1 MSTDRKTSD
10 ISIIIPTYNEAE
22 RLAVLLPEL
31 LLIPGA
37 EILVV
42 DGGSNDNT
50 ADTARALGAK
60 VLESHPGKANQM
72 NTGAQAARG
81 DILLFLHGDTRLTPG
96 FKEHVRA
103 AISLPGVAAG
113 AFRLVIN
120 GRGFSL
126 RMIEWLANIRSRV
139 LQMPY
144 GDQAIFVRA
153 DLFSAM
159 GGFPD
164 LPIMEDFEL
173 VRRLKRKGRIV
184 IIPLAATTSA
194 RRWKKLGVLRTTA
207 INQAII
213 AGYLLGVNP
222 RNLAEWYRKGR

>member
-1 MSTDRKTSD
+1 MSIDRMTSD

-22 RLAVLLPEL
+22 RLAVVLPEL
-31 LLIPGA
+31 VLLPDA
-37 EILVV
+37 EVLVV
-42 DGGSNDNT
+42 DCGSKDNT
-50 ADTARALGAK
+50 ADTARALGAR
-60 VLESHPGKANQM
+60 VLESHPGKAAQM
-72 NTGAQAARG
+72 NSGAQAARG

-96 FKEHVRA
+96 FTKQVRA
-103 AISLPGVAAG
+103 ALSQPGVAAG
-113 AFRLVIN
+113 AFRLIIN
-120 GRGFSL
+120 GGGFGL
-126 RMIEWLANIRSRV
+126 RIIEWLANIRSRV

-153 DLFSAM
+153 DLFSAL

-184 IIPLAATTSA
+184 ILPLAATTSA
-194 RRWKKLGVLRTTA
+194 RRWEKLGVLQTTV

-222 RNLAEWYRKGR
+222 LKLAEWYRKGR